1 MPARDIIISE
11 VESSH
16 IFYNPSVIKPED
28 VRSDGIHVSP
38 VIQNLWYN
46 HIKKYKMQDIA
57 EAAAIVEAGYT
68 WEELLEKAY
77 GYREF
82 RRVALLEGVRRP
94 GEQHYDWAFMT
105 PDGYHKLLNQVH
117 EFKLTTKSASK
128 LHQFDTEFLNFIWQ
142 AAAYCLA
149 MKCTTAIFWIMF
161 IGRAQL
167 NKEDPW
173 KPARVYRVEYEFT
186 LDELQFHWRTM
197 TQHKDWMVRE
207 GLLHLP
213 ATQSSQLI
221 TPSNP
226 DIMPHTDANVKI
238 MVRE

>member
-1 MPARDIIISE
+1 MPARDIVISE
-11 VESSH
+11 VSSED
-16 IFYNPSVIKPED
+16 IFYNPSVLKIED
-28 VRSDGIHVSP
+28 VRSDGIHIST

-46 HIKKYKMQDIA
+46 HIKKYKTQDIS

-77 GYREF
+77 GYRQF
-82 RRVALLEGVRRP
+82 RRVALLDGVRRP

-105 PDGYHKLLNQVH
+105 PDGYHKGNQVVH

-128 LHQFDTEFLNFIWQ
+128 LHFFDQDFLNFIWQ

-149 MKCTTAIFWIMF
+149 LNTTKAMFWIMF

-173 KPARVYRVEYEFT
+173 KPARVYTVDYEFT
-186 LDELQFHWRTM
+186 TEELQHHWKTL

-213 ATQSSQLI
+213 ATQSEIKEI
-221 TPSNP
+221 TPTVIVP
-226 DIMPHTDANVKI
+226 TTFT
-238 MVRE
+238 RE